1 MSARPQTAGQ
11 VAALIDH
18 TVLKPEAT
26 RSDIERLCTEAL
38 QYQFASVCVNSV
50 FTGEVAER
58 LRGSP
63 VKTCVVVGF
72 PLGANLTSVKV
83 FEARAAMELGAQE
96 LDMVLNVGS
105 LKAGDDV
112 AVGAD
117 IRAVLAAAHEGGAIL
132 KVIIET
138 SLLSE
143 EEKLRACKLVREAGA
158 DFIKTSTGF
167 GTAGATEADVAL
179 MRGAVGPE
187 MGVKASGGVRTLEA
201 LLKMVEAGATRI
213 GTSNGVSLAQEALQK
228 YGI

>member
-1 MSARPQTAGQ
+1 
-11 VAALIDH
+11 
-18 TVLKPEAT
+18 VLKPEAT

-50 FTGEVAER
+50 FTGQVAER

>member
-50 FTGEVAER
+50 FTGQVAER